1 MSTRILVVD
10 DDPLIL
16 RSVERILTRAG
27 YEVITATD
35 VSEAVRYASKL
46 PIQAALVDYV
56 LSHEDGLQVLSRLRE
71 IQPACLRMLMT
82 GRRDFPM
89 VVDAVNRGE
98 VLRVVRKPFEPTGLL
113 QIIGDA
119 FASARRMVQVATA
132 QLNAVD
138 AQEREML
145 DHCMADGLLR
155 LAVQPILTP
164 SDQKPAAY
172 EALLRSG
179 HSVLD
184 TPLALLQV
192 AERHSRINELGN
204 CVFALAE
211 RWFEKLPP
219 STGLFVNLHPTQ
231 LSDPDRLVE
240 ALAGLQPFADRV
252 TLEITERSPLYE
264 IELWEKSVEM
274 VTEAGFS
281 LAIDDLGAG
290 YNSLTMLAELQP
302 RYIKLDMSLVRHI
315 EVEPRKRRL
324 VQLIRTFAEATSA
337 LTIAEGVETKIEAE
351 VLEDCGIHLLQG
363 YYFAAPDT
371 NEAPL
376 AASLRG
382 ADLEFSGG
390 RGCC

>member
-1 MSTRILVVD
+1 MVD

-16 RSVERILTRAG
+16 SSVERILSRAG
-27 YEVITATD
+27 YEVVTATD
-35 VSEAVRYASKL
+35 VAEAVRYASKL

-56 LSHEDGLQVLSRLRE
+56 LSHEDGLQVLARLRE
-71 IQPACLRMLMT
+71 IQPACLRILMT

-113 QIIGDA
+113 QIVGDA
-119 FASARRMVQVATA
+119 FASARRMIQAATA

-138 AQEREML
+138 VQEREML
-145 DHCMADGLLR
+145 DFCMEDGLLR
-155 LAVQPILTP
+155 LAVQPILSTVDDIP
-164 SDQKPAAY
+164 VAY
-172 EALLRSG
+172 EALLRSS

-192 AERHSRINELGN
+192 AERHSRVDHLGN
-204 CVFALAE
+204 CVFELAL
-211 RWFEKLPP
+211 RWFERLPP
-219 STGLFVNLHPTQ
+219 AAGLFINLHPTQ
-231 LSDPDRLVE
+231 LSDPERLLE
-240 ALAGLQPFADRV
+240 SLGGLQPFADRV

-274 VTEAGFS
+274 VIQAGFS

-315 EVEPRKRRL
+315 EIEPRKRRL
-324 VQLIRTFAEATSA
+324 VQLIRTFAEATNA
-337 LTIAEGVETKIEAE
+337 LTIAEGVETEQEAI
-351 VLEDCGIHLLQG
+351 VLKECGIHLLQG
-363 YYFAAPDT
+363 YFYAAPDST
-371 NEAPL
+371 EAPL
-376 AASLRG
+376 ASLMSR
-382 ADLEFSGG
+382 
-390 RGCC
+390 R

>member
-1 MSTRILVVD
+1 LSTRILVVD

-16 RSVERILTRAG
+16 RSVERILSRAG
-27 YEVITATD
+27 YEVVTATD
-35 VSEAVRYASKL
+35 VAEAVRYASKM

-56 LSHEDGLQVLSRLRE
+56 LSHEDGLQVLARLRE
-71 IQPACLRMLMT
+71 IQPACLRILMT

-119 FASARRMVQVATA
+119 FASARRMIQAATA

-138 AQEREML
+138 VQEREML
-145 DHCMADGLLR
+145 DFCMNDGLLR
-155 LAVQPILTP
+155 LAVQPILSTA
-164 SDQKPAAY
+164 DDKPVAY
-172 EALLRSG
+172 EALLRSS

-192 AERHSRINELGN
+192 AERHSKINELGN

-211 RWFEKLPP
+211 RWFERLPP

-231 LSDPDRLVE
+231 LSDPERLLE
-240 ALAGLQPFADRV
+240 ALVGLVPFANRV

-264 IELWEKSVEM
+264 IELWEKSVEAM
-274 VTEAGFS
+274 TDAGFS

-315 EVEPRKRRL
+315 EIEPRKRRL
-324 VQLIRTFAEATSA
+324 VQLIRTFAEATNA
-337 LTIAEGVETKIEAE
+337 LTIAEGVETAEEAM
-351 VLEDCGIHLLQG
+351 VLKDCGIHLLQG
-363 YYFAAPDT
+363 YFYAAPNT

-376 AASLRG
+376 SESLLQG
-382 ADLEFSGG
+382 S
-390 RGCC
+390 